1 MANAMYKKDYQ
12 HMTLDVDFQSMPVTI
27 FNSCKPRIRSK
38 RRLSVLPLQEGMT
51 FNWLLFVWGQL
62 SPKPK
67 WRPAARDLMTMEMY
81 DRKVPVAG
89 WFA

>member
-1 MANAMYKKDYQ
+1 MQAEDQLKEA
-12 HMTLDVDFQSMPVTI
+12 I
-27 FNSCKPRIRSK
+27 ERGC
-38 RRLSVLPLQEGMT
+38 LPLPEGMT